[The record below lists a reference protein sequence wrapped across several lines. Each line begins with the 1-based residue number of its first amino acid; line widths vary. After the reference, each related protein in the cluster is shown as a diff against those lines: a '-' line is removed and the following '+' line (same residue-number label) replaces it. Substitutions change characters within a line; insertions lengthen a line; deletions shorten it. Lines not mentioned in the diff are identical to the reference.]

1 MVYILYAIVAGET
14 KQIDSAGFSNRVPV
28 WPTRDPMGGETTGV
42 EACHPGGMEGGV
54 VGVDGG
60 EGAGGGDVVRRG
72 GGRGVVRV
80 SGRNGPAGA

>member
-1 MVYILYAIVAGET
+1 
-14 KQIDSAGFSNRVPV
+14 
-28 WPTRDPMGGETTGV
+28 MGGETTGV